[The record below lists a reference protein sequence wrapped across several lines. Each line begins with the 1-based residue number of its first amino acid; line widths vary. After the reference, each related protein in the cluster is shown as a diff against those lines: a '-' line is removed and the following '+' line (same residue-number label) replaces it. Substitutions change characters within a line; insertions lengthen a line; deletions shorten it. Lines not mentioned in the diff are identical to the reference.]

1 VSIHLSPSTESLL
14 ARAAEARGTT
24 PDILAGELL
33 LGQLH
38 PEAPGCP
45 AAAEGNGPRTLA
57 DFLEGYIGVFDSR
70 EDYPGGETF
79 SVDTGKRFAEG
90 MRRKH
95 EQGRL

>member
-1 VSIHLSPSTESLL
+1 VSIHLSPNTESLL

-24 PDILAGELL
+24 PDILAEELL
-33 LGQLH
+33 LEQLQ
-38 PEAPGCP
+38 PEAPGFP
-45 AAAEGNGPRTLA
+45 TAGNGDGPRTLV

-70 EDYPGGETF
+70 EDFPGGETF